1 MLDTSQRRIAVF
13 AAKAVAIYGLWYIAY
28 DLWLLPDGRL
38 DAWLSHNVAWV
49 TTGIVSALGLDPVH
63 VGRVVTLPDIGGVEV
78 ANGCNGLTTIGL
90 FIGFVVAYP
99 GTWARRAA
107 FIPIGI
113 FAIYVVNVLRV
124 VAMLLALKYWPAAFD
139 PLHGFGLTTI
149 FYVTVFV
156 LWMVWANYG
165 GAELEASGADDS
177 GDDNAVSSPFPAEA

>member
-38 DAWLSHNVAWV
+38 DARLSHNVAWV

-149 FYVTVFV
+149 FYVTVFA
-156 LWMVWANYG
+156 LWVVWANYG